1 MDIAEVLRLNNRA
14 TIDSLLPLTKVTS
27 KAAIKKYSEMGYS
40 VGMTAEEFSG
50 KYPLLPIKNIF
61 ATNDMVSSL
70 YYCELEN
77 ELPIV
82 IVLQIFG
89 KERLSFGDTDEQF
102 QKHVL
107 ERANKLR
114 HADISMIGAY
124 LYSLNGSLL
133 LSVLSTYVKRAKPS
147 EELYDLFVGYYRD
160 VDYGFSNIAISDL
173 KKVASHKSEKAKEE
187 TARNLA
193 DLPDTIRVYRG
204 EGSSSTPYTKSFS
217 WTTSINVAYFFAC
230 RLPSSEN
237 SRIISGTVSKK
248 DVIEYFPDDGEK
260 EIWVLPS
267 SVKDVKEETLYGID
281 SLAFLYPLFASTYQT
296 YRQKIKKLYASNESH
311 EHDAKHTLRVLFNA
325 LVIVYF
331 GKIDLTKKDEKRL
344 YDAILYH
351 DIGRTNEDVDDSHG
365 AASAD
370 IYERQA
376 NNPDSITRFLIQY
389 HCIDDDASMQVLDKM
404 CFHDKDSVTLLY
416 KILKDADALDRV
428 RFGMRAVDVNYFRL
442 PISPKLLPTAQTCLT
457 GLEL

>member
-61 ATNDMVSSL
+61 AANDMVSSL

-82 IVLQIFG
+82 IALQIFG
-89 KERLSFGDTDEQF
+89 KERLSLGDTDEQF
-102 QKHVL
+102 QRHVL

-114 HADISMIGAY
+114 YADISMIGAY

-160 VDYGFSNIAISDL
+160 VDYGFSNIAI
-173 KKVASHKSEKAKEE
+173 
-187 TARNLA
+187 
-193 DLPDTIRVYRG
+193 
-204 EGSSSTPYTKSFS
+204 
-217 WTTSINVAYFFAC
+217 
-230 RLPSSEN
+230 
-237 SRIISGTVSKK
+237 
-248 DVIEYFPDDGEK
+248 
-260 EIWVLPS
+260 
-267 SVKDVKEETLYGID
+267 
-281 SLAFLYPLFASTYQT
+281 
-296 YRQKIKKLYASNESH
+296 
-311 EHDAKHTLRVLFNA
+311 
-325 LVIVYF
+325 
-331 GKIDLTKKDEKRL
+331 
-344 YDAILYH
+344 
-351 DIGRTNEDVDDSHG
+351 
-365 AASAD
+365 
-370 IYERQA
+370 
-376 NNPDSITRFLIQY
+376 IQY

-404 CFHDKDSVTLLY
+404 RFHDKDSVILLY

>member
-1 MDIAEVLRLNNRA
+1 MRIQAGV
-14 TIDSLLPLTKVTS
+14 V
-27 KAAIKKYSEMGYS
+27 
-40 VGMTAEEFSG
+40 
-50 KYPLLPIKNIF
+50 
-61 ATNDMVSSL
+61 
-70 YYCELEN
+70 
-77 ELPIV
+77 
-82 IVLQIFG
+82 
-89 KERLSFGDTDEQF
+89 
-102 QKHVL
+102 
-107 ERANKLR
+107 
-114 HADISMIGAY
+114 
-124 LYSLNGSLL
+124 
-133 LSVLSTYVKRAKPS
+133 
-147 EELYDLFVGYYRD
+147 
-160 VDYGFSNIAISDL
+160 
-173 KKVASHKSEKAKEE
+173 
-187 TARNLA
+187 
-193 DLPDTIRVYRG
+193 
-204 EGSSSTPYTKSFS
+204 
-217 WTTSINVAYFFAC
+217 FFAC

-404 CFHDKDSVTLLY
+404 RFHDKDSVTLLY

-428 RFGMRAVDVNYFRL
+428 RFGMRAVDESAAASL
-442 PISPKLLPTAQTCLT
+442 
-457 GLEL
+457 